1 MDSICI
7 SGFANGDSSQQ
18 CLFAYT
24 LMSRDVNMPAVSV
37 NLVSTQKFYPTG
49 LAFICAYTNRMDQ
62 FLVTTDAYQYSKL
75 WISQSDS
82 SSFIVSTMGNTSRFI
97 EVSTDGVSVTARRG
111 DLATAD
117 FFVSFAIY
125 GHF

>member
-7 SGFANGDSSQQ
+7 SGFVNGDSSKQ
-18 CLFAYT
+18 CLFAYA
-24 LMSRDVNMPAVSV
+24 LISRNTNAMVSV

-49 LAFICAYTNRMDQ
+49 LAFICAFTNRMDQ
-62 FLVTTDAYQYSKL
+62 FLVTTDAYSYSNL

-82 SSFIVSTMGNTSRFI
+82 SSFIISTMGNTSRFI
-97 EVSTDGVSVTARRG
+97 EDNTDGVSVTARRG